1 MNYPGKELE
10 NFDLASIWRKY
21 IYFLIKKYIK
31 GSVLEVGAGIG
42 SFTNNYSSLE
52 NNSIT
57 LTEIDNNNYKII
69 KERFKN
75 RNYFFYQSVTKEL
88 KGQLNT
94 IMCLNV
100 LEHIER
106 DTIEINDALEKLDD
120 NGYLIILVPAHNK
133 LYSKFDEAVGH
144 FKRYEIDY
152 FNKLKLNN
160 AVIEKT
166 VFLDCMGYL
175 LYYINGVFFKE
186 DVYPSKLKILIWD
199 KIFTPITFFL
209 DKILNYKFG
218 KNLLCVIKKTKN

>member
-1 MNYPGKELE
+1 M
-10 NFDLASIWRKY
+10 
-21 IYFLIKKYIK
+21 
-31 GSVLEVGAGIG
+31 EVGAGIG

-88 KGQLNT
+88 KGKFNT
-94 IMCLNV
+94 IMYLNV
-100 LEHIER
+100 LEHIEK
-106 DTIEINDALEKLDD
+106 DTVEINDALEKLDD

-160 AVIEKT
+160 AV
-166 VFLDCMGYL
+166 LDHTL
-175 LYYINGVFFKE
+175 
-186 DVYPSKLKILIWD
+186 
-199 KIFTPITFFL
+199 
-209 DKILNYKFG
+209 
-218 KNLLCVIKKTKN
+218 

>member
-88 KGQLNT
+88 KGKFNT
-94 IMCLNV
+94 IMYLNV
-100 LEHIER
+100 LEHIEK
-106 DTIEINDALEKLDD
+106 DTVEINDALEKLDD

-166 VFLDCMGYL
+166 FFLDCMGYL